1 VRTVFL
7 GSPPFAT
14 PILERLVR
22 GQERPVAVVTQ
33 PERPSGRGRRVAPSP
48 LAELARAHGLELLTP
63 EKATDPAFLARLR
76 ALAPD
81 ALLVVAYG
89 KLLRPELLAIPR
101 LASLNV
107 HPSLLPRHRGATPI
121 PAALLAGDA
130 VTGVTIQKVAEEL
143 DAGDVLC
150 AVETPIGPEENAG
163 ELAQR
168 LAALSG
174 ELAERAL
181 ALVASGRAVY
191 TPQDPARATYC
202 AKLEKEDGLLVW
214 SRPADELARHVRA
227 MTPWPGA
234 RAVLPDGDE
243 LAVLRAAATAGAG
256 APGEV
261 LEAGR
266 RFVVACGAG
275 ALELLSVQPA
285 GKRPMAGDE
294 FLRGR
299 RYPPGLNLSG
309 PA

>member
-14 PILERLVR
+14 PVLARLAQ
-22 GQERPVAVVTQ
+22 GAHRPVAVVTQ

-48 LAELARAHGLELLTP
+48 LAELARARGIPLETP
-63 EKATDPAFLARLR
+63 EKATDPAFLERLR

-81 ALLVVAYG
+81 VLFVVAYG

-121 PAALLAGDA
+121 QAALLAGDER
-130 VTGVTIQKVAEEL
+130 TGVTIQKVSEEL
-143 DAGDVLC
+143 DAGDVLL
-150 AVETPIGPEENAG
+150 AVETPIEPEEDAG
-163 ELAQR
+163 ALAVR
-168 LAALSG
+168 LAALSA
-174 ELAERAL
+174 ELSSSAL
-181 ALVASGRAVY
+181 DLVASGRAVY

-202 AKLEKEDGLLVW
+202 AKLEKEDGLLSW
-214 SRPADELARHVRA
+214 SRPAAELARHVRA

-234 RAVLPDGDE
+234 RASLPGGEE

-261 LEAGR
+261 LAAGR

-275 ALELLSVQPA
+275 ALELLLVQPA
-285 GKRPMAGDE
+285 GKRPMQGDE

-299 RYPPGLNLSG
+299 RYPPGLHLSG
-309 PA
+309 AP